1 VVAARTPTEGAATTA
16 AEETPALNHQEPTCA
31 TIAAMRHFAVPW
43 GDQRR
48 LSLTTTPTLFT
59 GFPGFLTRNLVRELL
74 RRGSRPRKDAR
85 EDGGRND
92 PMIFLVEQRF
102 EARSRQELEALS
114 QEFGPFPWEVVP
126 GDITDPHLGLDEATY
141 VDLAG
146 RVRRVWHLAAV
157 YDLAVKE
164 AVAHRV
170 NVDGTRHV
178 LDFCEAC
185 TDFERLLY
193 ISTCYVSG
201 DRTGVIREH
210 ELRMGQSFKNHYES
224 TKYQAEV
231 EVQQRWGKIPTVIF
245 RPAVV
250 TGNSQTGET
259 DKYDGPYYLIQLAMR
274 MPRFLPFVNIG
285 WGRSVVNIVPVDFA
299 VAAMAEI
306 ASQEASAGKV
316 FHIADPDAM
325 PTNEGTALIFEKAG
339 KLKPVGMVPP
349 SLVEFLMGFESVR
362 QLMRMPREI
371 VTYMNLDSRYDVIN
385 TLDALDGTGI
395 QCPYLGS
402 YLDTLIAHVQE
413 HPEKEFLVPHE
424 A

>member
-1 VVAARTPTEGAATTA
+1 
-16 AEETPALNHQEPTCA
+16 
-31 TIAAMRHFAVPW
+31 M
-43 GDQRR
+43 
-48 LSLTTTPTLFT
+48 TTTPTLFT

-74 RRGSRPRKDAR
+74 RRGSLTREDSRKDAR
-85 EDGGRND
+85 EDGGQLD

-102 EARSRQELEALS
+102 EARSRQELEALA

-126 GDITDPHLGLDEATY
+126 GDITEPHLGFADATY
-141 VDLAG
+141 ADLAG

-157 YDLAVKE
+157 YDLAVKA

-231 EVQQRWGKIPTVIF
+231 EVQQRWGTI
-245 RPAVV
+245 PAVV
-250 TGNSQTGET
+250 FRPSVVIGNSQTGET
-259 DKYDGPYYLIQLAMR
+259 DKYDGLYYLIRLAMR

-285 WGRSVVNIVPVDFA
+285 RGRSVVNFVPVDFA

-306 ASQEASAGKV
+306 AAQEASTGKV
-316 FHIADPDAM
+316 FQIADPDAM
-325 PTNEGTALIFEKAG
+325 RSTDGTALIFEKLG
-339 KLKPVGMVPP
+339 KLKPVGYLPP
-349 SLVEFLMGFESVR
+349 SLVEFLMEFEPVR
-362 QLMRMPREI
+362 QLVGMPREI
-371 VTYMNLDSRYDVIN
+371 ITYMNLDSRYDVVN

-395 QCPYLGS
+395 QCPHLAS
-402 YLDTLIAHVQE
+402 YLDTLIAHVQK